1 MPKNKKIRK
10 DLVHRMRNR
19 ILAEDIVEQFVRQL
33 IYSNDVGGA
42 SEFIHSDDF
51 SLRVEDKEVICF
63 RKSNIIQLD
72 KEEFSYDFT
81 HLTHLCLSLLDDG
94 F

>member
-33 IYSNDVGGA
+33 IHSNDAGGA
-42 SEFIHSDDF
+42 REFIHSDDF
-51 SLRVEDKEVICF
+51 SLRIEDKEV
-63 RKSNIIQLD
+63 D
-72 KEEFSYDFT
+72 
-81 HLTHLCLSLLDDG
+81 LL
-94 F
+94 